1 MSRNLFLATHKKKN
15 NCSYLKANY
24 AIVNIIRHKDVCIKY
39 GRFSYSEDTLS
50 HSRSLAKL
58 NNFPFT
64 KSFSTAVQLQTYR
77 RSTCFFEKNINFRT
91 LRRACALV
99 MWRCKLADSHCELN
113 CCAFILECVS
123 LVDMAFI
130 WSSNAFH
137 SFRNY
142 F

>member
-39 GRFSYSEDTLS
+39 GRFSYSEETLS
-50 HSRSLAKL
+50 HFCSLAKL

-64 KSFSTAVQLQTYR
+64 KSFSTAVELQTYR
-77 RSTCFFEKNINFRT
+77 RSTCFFERNINFRT
-91 LRRACALV
+91 LRRACALG
-99 MWRCKLADSHCELN
+99 MWHWLREDFCCKLN
-113 CCAFILECVS
+113 CCAFVLEC
-123 LVDMAFI
+123 I
-130 WSSNAFH
+130 

-142 F
+142 FYLINRWFRKKKAQW